1 MCVLIGAVADRAQ
14 AQTVSTQVLPED
26 LQPRIIGTEGT
37 TTIGIAGY
45 VDKFFSSERLFQTNY
60 TAQIDV
66 DRFVA
71 KKFVVRGGLAGS
83 GRFGGEDADELPTGS
98 GAPALHAFG
107 GLLFYFTPQSI
118 VSLYSGGEY
127 WAQLTQRADRDAGSI
142 VGKLG
147 AEGAFSSRV
156 RLFVEGGYG
165 LALTKGDERE
175 RVSRF
180 VGQIGIRLKL

>member
-1 MCVLIGAVADRAQ
+1 MPFVRPQCQGRAKRRCASSHKGVMSASTRAVIAMCVLIGAVAGRAQ

-45 VDKFFSSERLFQTNY
+45 VDRFFSSERLFQTNY

-71 KKFVVRGGLAGS
+71 RKFVVRGGLAGS

-98 GAPALHAFG
+98 GAPAL
-107 GLLFYFTPQSI
+107 
-118 VSLYSGGEY
+118 
-127 WAQLTQRADRDAGSI
+127 
-142 VGKLG
+142 
-147 AEGAFSSRV
+147 
-156 RLFVEGGYG
+156 
-165 LALTKGDERE
+165 
-175 RVSRF
+175 
-180 VGQIGIRLKL
+180 